1 MLHKVNLDE
10 VSDGKVYERRDMVRL
25 GCGDCEGCSECCKTV
40 GDSIVLDP
48 YDYAMLAA
56 ELSMD
61 AAGLN
66 SKYASFGPVG
76 AMVLPHL
83 VIDEGK
89 GCRLLSADGR
99 CTVHKAR
106 PGMCRLFPLARIY
119 EEDRVTYIH
128 QIHECPKKPNKKV
141 RVEEFIGIPNMAAYE
156 RYLLVWDSFRKAY
169 EGIVTP
175 DISNEDL
182 EEQTK
187 FILTL
192 FYLTPFPVTKGAD
205 GVMDMEPFYSAFYRR
220 MDTAYEGLGLVRVPD
235 KEVEDWKHKPIRKTW
250 LED

>member
-1 MLHKVNLDE
+1 MLHKVHLDE
-10 VSDGKVYERRDMVRL
+10 VSDGKIYERRDMVRL
-25 GCGDCEGCSECCKTV
+25 GCGECEGCSECCKTV

-48 YDYAMLAA
+48 YDFAMLSA
-56 ELSMD
+56 ELGLD
-61 AAGLN
+61 AAGLGA
-66 SKYASFGPVG
+66 KYTSFAPVG

-99 CTVHKAR
+99 CTIHKAR

-156 RYLLVWDSFRKAY
+156 RYLLVWDQFRKNY
-169 EGIVTP
+169 EQMMTP
-175 DISNEDL
+175 DITTEAL

-192 FYLTPFPVTKGAD
+192 FYLTTFPVTKGEN
-205 GVMDMEPFYSAFYRR
+205 GVDMEPFYNAFYRR
-220 MDTAYEGLGLVRVPD
+220 MDTAYEGLGLIRVPD
-235 KEVEDWKHKPIRKTW
+235 KEVEDWKNKPIRKTW

>member
-1 MLHKVNLDE
+1 MLHKVHLDE
-10 VSDGKVYERRDMVRL
+10 VSDGKIYERRDMVRL

-48 YDYAMLAA
+48 YDFALLSA
-56 ELSMD
+56 ELGLD
-61 AAGLN
+61 TAGLGA
-66 SKYASFGPVG
+66 KYTSFAPVG

-99 CTVHKAR
+99 CTIHKAR

-119 EEDRVTYIH
+119 EDDRVTYIH

-156 RYLLVWDSFRKAY
+156 RYLLVWDQFRKNY
-169 EGIVTP
+169 EQILTP
-175 DISNEDL
+175 DISTEAL

-187 FILTL
+187 FILTF
-192 FYLTPFPVTKGAD
+192 FYLTPFPVTKGEN
-205 GVMDMEPFYSAFYRR
+205 GVNMEPFYNAFYRR
-220 MDTAYEGLGLVRVPD
+220 MDTAYEVSV
-235 KEVEDWKHKPIRKTW
+235 
-250 LED
+250 